1 MDRMD
6 NKTEVKT
13 EEQQRMEKALGRVK
27 TADRFRL
34 FFLFVALL
42 LVLFL
47 FYGNKF
53 MAENAWFMNNRQT
66 VYDILFYDVI
76 FMFVSTIVKMILVS
90 TYNKLVKKQRMM

>member
-1 MDRMD
+1 MD
-6 NKTEVKT
+6 NKAEMKT
-13 EEQQRMEKALGRVK
+13 EEQQSLEKALRRVK

-53 MAENAWFMNNRQT
+53 MPETAWFLKCRGT
-66 VYDILFYDVI
+66 VYDILFFDVI
-76 FMFVSTIVKMILVS
+76 FMFVSTISKMAMAS
-90 TYNKLVKKQRMM
+90 SYNRLVKKQRKL

>member
-1 MDRMD
+1 MD
-6 NKTEVKT
+6 NKTETKT

-27 TADRFRL
+27 AADRFRL

-53 MAENAWFMNNRQT
+53 MAEAAWFVNNRQT

-76 FMFVSTIVKMILVS
+76 LMFVSTIVKMVLTS
-90 TYNKLVKKQRMM
+90 KYNKFVKMQRKS